1 MSNDPFRWTV
11 VSFWLGGIVLAV
23 TSAVIYTLN
32 VLNDITAV
40 AMLMGALMMSTTFF
54 NYIGVNPAARDERAR
69 KIGTLSATWS
79 WFITLL
85 FTSMVLAFDIWSG
98 RQFETPRLLATIVF
112 IMTVSMMATNLWY
125 SRRGD
130 VE

>member
-1 MSNDPFRWTV
+1 MSEKNFRWTAI
-11 VSFWLGGIVLAV
+11 SFWLGGILLAI

-32 VLNDITAV
+32 MLNDITAAAILLGV
-40 AMLMGALMMSTTFF
+40 MMMMSTFF
-54 NYIGVNPAARDERAR
+54 TYIGFDKSAKDERAR

-79 WFITLL
+79 WYITLA
-85 FTSMVLAFDIWSG
+85 FTAMVLAFDIWSG

-112 IMTVSMMATNLWY
+112 IMTVSMMATNIMY